1 MAETGVIKWFKST
14 YGFIK
19 RDVGEDIFF
28 HVSDVTGK
36 GQGPLN
42 KGDKVKFEVTD
53 TEKGP
58 RAVKISLT
66 E

>member
-1 MAETGVIKWFKST
+1 MAETGVVKWFKST

-19 RDVGEDIFF
+19 RDEGEDIFF
-28 HVSDVTGK
+28 HISDVTA
-36 GQGPLN
+36 QGGRPLN
-42 KGDKVKFEVTD
+42 KGDKVRFEVTD
-53 TEKGP
+53 SEKGP